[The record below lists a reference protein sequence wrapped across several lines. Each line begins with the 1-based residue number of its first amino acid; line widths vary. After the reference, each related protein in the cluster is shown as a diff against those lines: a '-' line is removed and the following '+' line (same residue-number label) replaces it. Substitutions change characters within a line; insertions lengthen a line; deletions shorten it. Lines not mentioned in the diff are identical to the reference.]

1 MLSVVAAVLFVAAAV
16 AAVVTAIAVVRVAD
30 ALSKVNVM
38 SVLSYVALPLAVIGV
53 FVQDTAV
60 GGFDWHNLVRVVL
73 AVVGLLVV
81 ASVSNFYAG
90 RSIYN
95 TEQEQHTT

>member
-1 MLSVVAAVLFVAAAV
+1 M
-16 AAVVTAIAVVRVAD
+16 T
-30 ALSKVNVM
+30 
-38 SVLSYVALPLAVIGV
+38 VIGV
-53 FVQDTAV
+53 FVQDTAA

-73 AVVGLLVV
+73 AVVGLLVM
-81 ASVSNFYAG
+81 ASVSNFYVG